1 MDVIKPHRPAQS
13 PEIDPSTL
21 SNYKNFNITQTHLH
35 LDILFDEQ
43 IVDGT
48 VKYEME
54 ALNTGVKCVEL
65 DTSFLN
71 VNSVSING
79 TVTDFTLHD
88 RFEPLGSKL
97 SIPLP
102 ALKTPNFELSVAFST
117 TDKCTALQ
125 FLAKEATDGKTAP
138 YLFCQCQ
145 PIHARSL
152 FPCFDTP
159 SIKSAYKLSA
169 TSPSFILMSGRPVKQ
184 EGNTYYF
191 DQPIPIPSYL
201 ISVASGDITKA
212 KIGPR
217 SDVYCEPINIKDCQ
231 WEFEKDM
238 EDFIKIAEELIFDYE
253 WLRFDSLI
261 LPFSFPYGGME
272 IPNLCQLTN
281 TLICKDRSQVTVLA
295 HELAHSWSGNLVTN
309 CSWEH
314 FWLNEGWTV
323 YIERRIIEGIA
334 TNEARAAGKPDPFA
348 YGESMRHFSAILGWC
363 DLESRINSMGGSAD
377 KFSTLVQELKSS
389 QDPDDAFSTVPYE
402 KGFNLLFL
410 IEKTVGGKKVF
421 DKFIPHYFKMFRYK
435 SLDTY
440 QFMDA
445 LYAFFSDKTKELDSI
460 DWDAWLYKPGMPPVD
475 PKFDTTLADE
485 CYQLADKWHS
495 SILKGEDLSSKF
507 SQKDISEFAPNQ
519 SVLFLDTLIS
529 LDKRDNFS
537 WKSNQQALKLMEKI
551 YPEYCK
557 SQNAEILFRW
567 YVLQVS
573 GEIVEYI
580 DRLGQWL
587 GTVGR
592 MKYVR
597 PGYTLLNSVNRE
609 KAIYYFTK
617 FKDGYHPIC
626 KSMVMKDLGL
636 N

>member
-1 MDVIKPHRPAQS
+1 MDVIKSHRPAQS

-21 SNYKNFNITQTHLH
+21 SNYKNFNVVTTNLH
-35 LDILFDEQ
+35 LDILFDKQ
-43 IVDGT
+43 IVDGSVT
-48 VKYEME
+48 YQLE
-54 ALNTGVKCVEL
+54 ALNTAVDVVDL
-65 DTSFLN
+65 DTSF
-71 VNSVSING
+71 VSVKSVSIDG
-79 TVTDFTLHD
+79 AVSDFTLHD
-88 RFEPLGSKL
+88 RVEPLGSKL

-102 ALKTPNFELSVAFST
+102 ALDARAFELSVTFST

-125 FLAKEATDGKTAP
+125 FLDKEATDGKTAP
-138 YLFCQCQ
+138 YLFCQCEA
-145 PIHARSL
+145 IHARSL

-159 SIKSAYKLSA
+159 SIKSPYKLSA

-201 ISVASGDITKA
+201 VSIASGDITKA

-217 SDVYCEPINIKDCQ
+217 SDVYSEPINIKDCQ

-238 EDFIKIAEELIFDYE
+238 EDFIQIAENLIFEYE

-334 TNEARAAGKPDPFA
+334 TNEARAAGKPDPHA
-348 YGESMRHFSAILGWC
+348 YGEAMRQFSAILGWC
-363 DLESRINSMGGSAD
+363 DLDTRINGMGETS
-377 KFSTLVQELKSS
+377 KYTTLVQELQNG

-402 KGFNLLFL
+402 KGFNLLLL

-421 DKFIPHYFKMFRYK
+421 DKFIPHYFKKFRYQ

-440 QFMDA
+440 QFMDT
-445 LYAFFSDKTKELDSI
+445 LYAFFSDKTAELDSI
-460 DWDAWLYKPGMPPVD
+460 DWDAWFFKPGMPPID

-485 CYQLADKWHS
+485 CYQLAEKWHT
-495 SILKGEDLSSKF
+495 SILNGKDLTGQF
-507 SQKDISEFAPNQ
+507 SPKDISDFAPNQ

-529 LDKRDNFS
+529 LDKKDSFS
-537 WKSNQQALKLMEKI
+537 WASNQHALKQMEKI

-573 GEIVEYI
+573 GEVGEYM

-597 PGYTLLNSVNRE
+597 PGYTLLNTVSRE
-609 KAIYYFTK
+609 KAVFYFNQ

-626 KSMVMKDLGL
+626 KMLVMKDLDL